1 MTQEF
6 IVFTDQPLVDPDR
19 RSAPRYQ
26 CHPATLVRLDPG
38 GKSQEAPAWA
48 ADLSEVGIGLNLPY
62 PLEVGIT
69 IVLEFV
75 GSKPTA
81 RVTLRARV
89 VHVTNWFDGN
99 WRIGCPFENRLSPET
114 LEGLL
119 E

>member
-19 RSAPRYQ
+19 RAAPRYR
-26 CHPATLVRLDPG
+26 CHPAALVQLDPG
-38 GKSQEAPAWA
+38 DKSQAPAWA

-69 IVLEFV
+69 IVSKFV
-75 GSKPTA
+75 GSKPAA

-89 VHVTNWFDGN
+89 VHVTNWFAGN
-99 WRIGCPFENRLSPET
+99 WRIGCAFENRLSPEV

>member
-6 IVFTDQPLVDPDR
+6 IVFTDQPLVDPNR
-19 RSAPRYQ
+19 RAAPRYR
-26 CHPATLVRLDPG
+26 CHPATLVHLDPG
-38 GKSQEAPAWA
+38 DKSPGVPAWA

-62 PLEVGIT
+62 PWEVGIT
-69 IVLEFV
+69 IVLKFV

-89 VHVTNWFDGN
+89 VHVSNWFDGN
-99 WRIGCPFENRLSPET
+99 WRIGCAFENRLSPEA
-114 LEGLL
+114 LERLL